1 MPLIKV
7 NFIFW
12 KGFEIYFDRDIKDTQ
27 FFGARPPVFSYV

>member
-12 KGFEIYFDRDIKDTQ
+12 KGFKIYFGRDIKDT
-27 FFGARPPVFSYV
+27 